1 MSFPRERFGPRHL
14 GMEESMKQHSRQREA
29 AITRWT
35 RARVPFSQ
43 IEARIDAMA
52 DLPEEKR
59 AALWLFAWASRSGA
73 QRPRLAAE
81 AATLVD

>member
-1 MSFPRERFGPRHL
+1 MQEL
-14 GMEESMKQHSRQREA
+14 MKEYSRQREA

-35 RARVPFSQ
+35 QARVPFSQ
-43 IEARIDAMA
+43 IQSRINAMA
-52 DLPEEKR
+52 DLPEEER

-81 AATLVD
+81 LPSLVD